1 MVDDDLGSEF
11 EDAVGGGGKKG
22 LPVVVIIIIVAVIM
36 GAGGFVVGKI
46 FSGGEKEQAPV
57 EKKEA
62 QQQQDRQQKNTEAQ
76 DREAMRNE
84 DVEPRD
90 FTSKSISGIMEL
102 NPFTVNLNDPFGR
115 RYVEVVINLEINNKA
130 YIPKITENEL
140 MIPRLRDEIFMVI
153 SSKSYGELKSTSG
166 KVALKEEI
174 QMRVNELMRDE
185 FGKEPVNRVYFT
197 KFIIQ

>member
-1 MVDDDLGSEF
+1 MVDDDLGSDF
-11 EDAVGGGGKKG
+11 EDAGGGGKKG
-22 LPVVVIIIIVAVIM
+22 LPLVVIIIIVAVIM

-46 FSGGEKEQAPV
+46 LSGGEKEQPPV

-62 QQQQDRQQKNTEAQ
+62 QQQQNQQEKTTENQ
-76 DREAMRNE
+76 DQEPV
-84 DVEPRD
+84 DVVDGEPQD
-90 FTSKSISGIMEL
+90 FTSKSKSGIMIL

-115 RYVEVVINLEINNKA
+115 RYVEVVINLEIKSKA

-140 MIPRLRDEIFMVI
+140 MIPRLRDEIFMII

-174 QMRVNELMRDE
+174 QMRVNELMKDE